1 MPTGA
6 GSDWG
11 LAVMRVMGRAEAV
24 GLGAGAG
31 DGRIWAR
38 DRVAAALASIAPL
51 AAARTAAVR
60 PRLER
65 VLAAFAAERLG
76 VQHFASVSGYG
87 HGDQG
92 RETLDRV
99 FARVL
104 QAESAAVRV
113 QFVSGTHAIAAAL
126 FGVLRPGD
134 RLLSLTGRPY
144 DTLEEVIGL
153 RGSGSGSLAE
163 FGITYDE
170 LPLTAEGLVDEE
182 RLAEALAAPT
192 RMVLIQRS
200 CGYSWRPSLPV
211 ATIGRLCERV
221 KALQPGCL
229 VFVDNCYGE
238 LVQELEPTAVGADL
252 MAGSLIKN
260 LGGTLAPGGGYVAGG
275 AELVERACCRLTAP
289 GIGSEGGS
297 GFDLHRLL
305 FQGLFLA
312 PQMVAEA
319 LIGAE
324 LVARVFS
331 DLGYAVNPL
340 PGAERSDLIQAVRLG
355 SPELLKAVCRAF
367 QAASPVGSYLDPV
380 PAPMPG
386 YASEL
391 LMAGG
396 SFIDGSTS
404 EFSADAPLRE
414 PFVLYAQGGTHHS
427 HQAIA
432 LERAL
437 VDLAEAGLVAL

>member
-1 MPTGA
+1 
-6 GSDWG
+6 
-11 LAVMRVMGRAEAV
+11 MGV
-24 GLGAGAG
+24 SG
-31 DGRIWAR
+31 WAA
-38 DRVAAALASIAPL
+38 DRVAAAAERIAPW
-51 AAARTAAVR
+51 RQRYTAQVR

-65 VLAAFAAERLG
+65 VLEAFAAERLG
-76 VQHFASVSGYG
+76 TQHFASVSGYG

-92 RETLDRV
+92 REVLDRV

-104 QAESAAVRV
+104 QAEAAAVRL

-134 RLLSLTGRPY
+134 RLLAITGRPY

-153 RGSGSGSLAE
+153 RGSGQGSLAD
-163 FGITYDE
+163 FGVAYDE
-170 LPLTAEGLVDEE
+170 LPLGPDGAVDRAGLE
-182 RLAEALAAPT
+182 EALAMPT

-200 CGYSWRPSLPV
+200 CGYSWRPSLAV
-211 ATIGRLCERV
+211 AEIGELCDLV
-221 KALQPGCL
+221 KAKQPGCL
-229 VFVDNCYGE
+229 CFVDNCYGE
-238 LVQELEPTAVGADL
+238 LVQALEPPAVGADL
-252 MAGSLIKN
+252 IAGSLIKN
-260 LGGTLAPGGGYVAGG
+260 LGGTIAPTGGYVAGR
-275 AELVERACCRLTAP
+275 ADLVEMACCRLTAP
-289 GIGSEGGS
+289 GIGSEGGT

-319 LIGAE
+319 LISAD
-324 LVARVFS
+324 LVAQVFA
-331 DLGYAVNPL
+331 DLGFAVHPR
-340 PGAERSDLIQAVRLG
+340 PGDPRSDVIQAVRFG
-355 SPELLKAVCRAF
+355 APEPLKAVCRAF

-391 LMAGG
+391 VMAGG
-396 SFIDGSTS
+396 TFIDGSTS

-414 PFVLYAQGGTHHS
+414 PYVLYAQGGTHHG
-427 HQAIA
+427 HAELA

-437 VDLAEAGLVAL
+437 VALAETGAIQSN